1 MWNGVHANES
11 APDSIESRD
20 ARSNS
25 PPPKSAQSQGRLRSR
40 QAEWLLRARGA
51 TSRLERPLQLLFY
64 NAPCANPI
72 QFLAEHLQVL
82 GAVVKF
88 AELRRCQMSWLSEC
102 LDLNVNE
109 HVDFIFDGTLWSCH
123 RGRPPTKLLACMQEP
138 ERQCRARLN
147 SVCVNFP
154 SIGVSSDSSS

>member
-1 MWNGVHANES
+1 MGLKAQTK
-11 APDSIESRD
+11 APQTQLSQGRP
-20 ARSNS
+20 SNS
-25 PPPKSAQSQGRLRSR
+25 PPPESAQSQGRLRSR

-72 QFLAEHLQVL
+72 QFLAEHLQL
-82 GAVVKF
+82 LKAVVKF

-109 HVDFIFDGTLWSCH
+109 HADFALDG
-123 RGRPPTKLLACMQEP
+123 
-138 ERQCRARLN
+138 
-147 SVCVNFP
+147 
-154 SIGVSSDSSS
+154 IGW

>member
-72 QFLAEHLQVL
+72 QFLAEHLQLL

-109 HVDFIFDGTLWSCH
+109 HVDFIFDGTRWCCH